1 MTWLEL
7 LCVCMKQS
15 KVPNPVP
22 NPDPN
27 PIKCEATIENIN
39 VCITNER
46 LTEGSL
52 NYSESCNSIISELS
66 TIDEE

>member
-1 MTWLEL
+1 MTWFEL

-15 KVPNPVP
+15 QVPNPIP
-22 NPDPN
+22 NPVKRETN
-27 PIKCEATIENIN
+27 IENIN

-52 NYSESCNSIISELS
+52 NYSGSCNSIISELS